1 MSTLD
6 QLTSDLT
13 TAMKA
18 RDTERTGILRQIIGA
33 VRFEAK
39 AGAVEKELSEDD
51 VLKILAREVKKR
63 RDSAQIYTDAGAAER
78 AATETTEADLI
89 ETYLPAQL
97 SDDELAALVKAV
109 IADVGASSVR
119 DMGAVMKE
127 ATARAGASRGRQEA
141 VDAGARRAQLTA
153 DCAARIA
160 ATWSGVLRSRQN
172 SLPSGSARTCHGTSR
187 CPMSTRVA
195 PSDEQALE
203 LGGLVGAVRRPQV
216 GVQPV
221 LDGLHVRDLEEQP
234 RGGRAVGRPDLD
246 LLVVVLRESQR

>member
-18 RDTERTGILRQIIGA
+18 RDTERTGSLRQIIGA

-39 AGAVEKELSEDD
+39 AGVVEKELSDD
-51 VLKILAREVKKR
+51 EVLKILAREVKKR

-97 SDDELAALVKAV
+97 SDDELAALVAAV

-127 ATARAGASRGRQEA
+127 ATARAGASADGKKLSTL
-141 VDAGARRAQLTA
+141 VRA
-153 DCAARIA
+153 
-160 ATWSGVLRSRQN
+160 
-172 SLPSGSARTCHGTSR
+172 
-187 CPMSTRVA
+187 
-195 PSDEQALE
+195 AL
-203 LGGLVGAVRRPQV
+203 
-216 GVQPV
+216 
-221 LDGLHVRDLEEQP
+221 
-234 RGGRAVGRPDLD
+234 
-246 LLVVVLRESQR
+246 S

>member
-39 AGAVEKELSEDD
+39 AGAVEKELSEDE

-63 RDSAQIYTDAGAAER
+63 RDSAQIYTDAGAPER
-78 AATETTEADLI
+78 AATETSEADLI

-97 SDDELAALVKAV
+97 SDDELAALVQAV
-109 IADVGASSVR
+109 IADVGATSVR

-127 ATARAGASRGRQEA
+127 ATARAGASADGKKLSTLVRG
-141 VDAGARRAQLTA
+141 
-153 DCAARIA
+153 
-160 ATWSGVLRSRQN
+160 
-172 SLPSGSARTCHGTSR
+172 
-187 CPMSTRVA
+187 
-195 PSDEQALE
+195 AL
-203 LGGLVGAVRRPQV
+203 
-216 GVQPV
+216 
-221 LDGLHVRDLEEQP
+221 
-234 RGGRAVGRPDLD
+234 
-246 LLVVVLRESQR
+246 S

>member
-13 TAMKA
+13 TSMKA

-97 SDDELAALVKAV
+97 SDDELAALVTAV

-127 ATARAGASRGRQEA
+127 ATARAGASADGKKLSTL
-141 VDAGARRAQLTA
+141 VRA
-153 DCAARIA
+153 
-160 ATWSGVLRSRQN
+160 
-172 SLPSGSARTCHGTSR
+172 
-187 CPMSTRVA
+187 
-195 PSDEQALE
+195 AL
-203 LGGLVGAVRRPQV
+203 
-216 GVQPV
+216 
-221 LDGLHVRDLEEQP
+221 
-234 RGGRAVGRPDLD
+234 
-246 LLVVVLRESQR
+246 S

>member
-39 AGAVEKELSEDD
+39 AGAVEKELSEDE

-127 ATARAGASRGRQEA
+127 ATARAGASADGKKLSTL
-141 VDAGARRAQLTA
+141 VRA
-153 DCAARIA
+153 
-160 ATWSGVLRSRQN
+160 
-172 SLPSGSARTCHGTSR
+172 
-187 CPMSTRVA
+187 
-195 PSDEQALE
+195 AL
-203 LGGLVGAVRRPQV
+203 
-216 GVQPV
+216 
-221 LDGLHVRDLEEQP
+221 
-234 RGGRAVGRPDLD
+234 
-246 LLVVVLRESQR
+246 S